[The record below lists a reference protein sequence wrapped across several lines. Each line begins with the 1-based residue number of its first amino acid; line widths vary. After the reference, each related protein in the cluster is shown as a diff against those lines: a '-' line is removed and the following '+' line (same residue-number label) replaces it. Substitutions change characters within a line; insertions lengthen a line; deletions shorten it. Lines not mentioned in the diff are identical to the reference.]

1 MKKYE
6 NRKKKEIKSNVVP
19 TYQYP
24 NCFALEAGNGT
35 LIFFCLL
42 IFYYIEGRLIIDEAG
57 VGTLSNQT
65 FSEKC
70 HDYLHV

>member
-1 MKKYE
+1 MKIE
-6 NRKKKEIKSNVVP
+6 IKKEIKSNVVP

-35 LIFFCLL
+35 FFFGL
-42 IFYYIEGRLIIDEAG
+42 IFYYIEGRLIIDQAG

-70 HDYLHV
+70 HDYLHA